1 MAILQQTLTAT
12 TAILAVAAIGM
23 GVYALNLSSSN
34 KTLTE
39 ENASLTARLAESV
52 VAVSRL
58 QASINTQNDAIS
70 TLQQQTE
77 ERAKVMEQTLA
88 HVRLQTTRL
97 TERAHAVLTKP
108 TTAATTCDRA
118 DELINWEIQ
127 HAN

>member
-1 MAILQQTLTAT
+1 MAILQQALTAT

-39 ENASLTARLAESV
+39 ENASLTTRLAESV
-52 VAVSRL
+52 ASVSRL
-58 QASINTQNDAIS
+58 QVAINTQNDAIG
-70 TLQQQTE
+70 TMQQQAE

-97 TERAHAVLTKP
+97 TERAHAVLAKP
-108 TTAATTCDRA
+108 ATAATTCDRA
-118 DELINWEIQ
+118 DELVNWEIQ

>member
-1 MAILQQTLTAT
+1 MAILQQALTAT

-39 ENASLTARLAESV
+39 ENASLTTRLAESV
-52 VAVSRL
+52 ASVSRL
-58 QASINTQNDAIS
+58 QVAINTQNDTIG
-70 TLQQQTE
+70 TLQQQAE

-97 TERAHAVLTKP
+97 TERAHAVLTEP